1 MRQRLTLLIC
11 FFIES
16 RAENYVVRSR
26 FSVMHDEVPTI
37 ILISRGRY
45 YKYHSEDF
53 DEESLMEFA
62 IDNHHLAEKQGKIP
76 LRPSIWDE
84 LVHFWNDEVELKGGA
99 LNVML
104 MMDENRRI
112 WWSAILL
119 VYGLPIATVYIF
131 VLIMRSGF
139 STEEDI
145 KLKTE
150 AIEL

>member
-1 MRQRLTLLIC
+1 MYNHC
-11 FFIES
+11 
-16 RAENYVVRSR
+16 
-26 FSVMHDEVPTI
+26 PTV

-45 YKYHSEDF
+45 YRYAGEDF
-53 DEESLMEFA
+53 DEESMMDFA
-62 IDNHHLAEKQGKIP
+62 LDNHHIAEKQGKIP
-76 LRPSIWDE
+76 LFPSMWDE
-84 LVHFWNDEVELKGGA
+84 IVHFWNEEVELKGGA

-104 MMDENRRI
+104 MCDEDRRI

-150 AIEL
+150 VIEIKN